1 MGKTQEV
8 KERTQ
13 KIADNMKERMD
24 YLIEK
29 AFNTGAF
36 DIDFAHEYGT
46 IIPRAIVVA
55 AMKTIIDDELT
66 NNAVKKEANNI
77 YSFL

>member
-13 KIADNMKERMD
+13 NIADNMKRRMD

-29 AFNTGAF
+29 AFSTGAF

-46 IIPRAIVVA
+46 IIPRAIVAA
-55 AMKTIIDDELT
+55 AMKTLVEDEAS
-66 NNAVKKEANNI
+66 NSAVKKEMDNI
-77 YSFL
+77 YIFL